1 MRHGKGRVAPE
12 IEQRRRIAKMVSTHD
27 DDDWDAFARAQSAP
41 TEPVTHEERVRLILD
56 WRKAFADTSPDER
69 QSALRLGWLVVI
81 AFISGAIIGGTL
93 VGWLVW

>member
-1 MRHGKGRVAPE
+1 MTKL
-12 IEQRRRIAKMVSTHD
+12 VSTHD

-41 TEPVTHEERVRLILD
+41 TEPVTHGDRVRLILD

-69 QSALRLGWLVVI
+69 QSALRLRWLDVVI
-81 AFISGAIIGGTL
+81 AFISGTAIGGAL